1 MSQASSASF
10 TLNLATLNT
19 TKYHLNL
26 FFLALNYTKKNS
38 ALAMATK
45 KRSRSQKNFCIFY
58 IFWYFPISAV
68 PCEELY
74 KSLNV
79 FVKHLPYI
87 HLELYLLL
95 FAHINA
101 VR

>member
-1 MSQASSASF
+1 
-10 TLNLATLNT
+10 
-19 TKYHLNL
+19 
-26 FFLALNYTKKNS
+26 
-38 ALAMATK
+38 MATK

-87 HLELYLLL
+87 HLELYVLL

-101 VR
+101 VRQLNCDIKAWSAEIGSCKYLEEEKLERNLMNRKKA